1 MPKTYQ
7 VMNIS
12 ERGHH
17 WVCIYDTAA
26 ENNPYKLYQKWYDMG
41 WHRTKVIE
49 YADFQSV
56 LWYLLQADRRGE
68 FK

>member
-1 MPKTYQ
+1 MAKTYQ
-7 VMNIS
+7 VMNIC

-26 ENNPYKLYQKWYDMG
+26 KHNPYKLYQKWYDMG
-41 WHRTKVIE
+41 WHKRKVVE

-56 LWYLLQADRRGE
+56 LWHLLQTEYGVRG
-68 FK
+68 

>member
-7 VMNIS
+7 VMNIC
-12 ERGHH
+12 EGGHH

-26 ENNPYKLYQKWYDMG
+26 KRNPYKLYQKWYDMG
-41 WHRTKVIE
+41 WHKRKVVE

-56 LWYLLQADRRGE
+56 LWHLLQTEYGVRG
-68 FK
+68 